1 MNVPNEFQQLLLR
14 YRLDELPPDE
24 RSAVDNSLIVD
35 QEFSDS
41 LQEAQYDLIDAYV
54 VGQLPVEVRR
64 RVEQAMFCNH
74 DGQSALSMARAMQD
88 RRRLLGESAD
98 GGIFR
103 AKQHHTAPPPAS
115 RSARIIF
122 LTSSVAACILLLLV
136 ILRLHQ
142 SPLRH
147 EAQEPPNVSPPKAL
161 ASANAG
167 ASATQAPMA
176 AGRLPIPKTSSA
188 SAARPVIR
196 PSDVLAVAMPIST
209 VRGAEVIDIV
219 LHPGTRQVEVQWP
232 IPSDSSATAYSLEIA
247 SDKSGITLV
256 PQHGSLDSIDNLRLA
271 NFLLPA
277 EKLPDGRY
285 LFRLRASD
293 AQGKSPLVETSVRV
307 TR

>member
-88 RRRLLGESAD
+88 RRRLLGASAD

-103 AKQHHTAPPPAS
+103 AKQHHTAPTPAS
-115 RSARIIF
+115 SSARIIF
-122 LTSSVAACILLLLV
+122 LTSSLAACILLLLV
-136 ILRLHQ
+136 VFRLHQ
-142 SPLRH
+142 SPLRY
-147 EAQEPPNVSPPKAL
+147 EAQEPPNVSPPKAV

-167 ASATQAPMA
+167 ATQVPTAT
-176 AGRLPIPKTSSA
+176 GRLPIPKTNSA
-188 SAARPVIR
+188 SAARTVVR
-196 PSDVLAVAMPIST
+196 PSDVLAVAMPISA
-209 VRGAEVIDIV
+209 VRGADVIDI
-219 LHPGTRQVEVQWP
+219 LLRPGTRQVEVQWP
-232 IPSDSSATAYSLEIA
+232 IPSDSSATTYSLEIA

-256 PQHGSLDSIDNLRLA
+256 PQHGSLDSIDNLHLA